1 MSNLKKYN
9 SFINESINVDNVND
23 LITKVKNM
31 VKAKTLETKKKIDSV
46 KIYYTIDGVKINTED
61 LYFMKSKLNSQRNR
75 INNKISVL
83 TIKITDVSS
92 GLTSLPY
99 NIIAVDGDNNK
110 SYSGEDVINV
120 VDFNPKGGESITKG
134 TILGKYIVSKQEN
147 IKMLHPNDEVKEEP
161 NTVQPEQNKQKSTVN
176 DSDTI
181 KQQTDKIIDLVKNTP
196 KENLGDLRTNCM
208 KSITVVDNEIKK
220 IQKIENYSNIPL
232 IVKKIDILNRNR
244 ELLEDVLKQI
254 NIKIDGSNT

>member
-1 MSNLKKYN
+1 MY
-9 SFINESINVDNVND
+9 
-23 LITKVKNM
+23 
-31 VKAKTLETKKKIDSV
+31 
-46 KIYYTIDGVKINTED
+46 
-61 LYFMKSKLNSQRNR
+61 
-75 INNKISVL
+75 NKISVL

>member
-134 TILGKYIVSKQEN
+134 TFLYF
-147 IKMLHPNDEVKEEP
+147 
-161 NTVQPEQNKQKSTVN
+161 
-176 DSDTI
+176 
-181 KQQTDKIIDLVKNTP
+181 LV
-196 KENLGDLRTNCM
+196 
-208 KSITVVDNEIKK
+208 
-220 IQKIENYSNIPL
+220 
-232 IVKKIDILNRNR
+232 
-244 ELLEDVLKQI
+244 
-254 NIKIDGSNT
+254 